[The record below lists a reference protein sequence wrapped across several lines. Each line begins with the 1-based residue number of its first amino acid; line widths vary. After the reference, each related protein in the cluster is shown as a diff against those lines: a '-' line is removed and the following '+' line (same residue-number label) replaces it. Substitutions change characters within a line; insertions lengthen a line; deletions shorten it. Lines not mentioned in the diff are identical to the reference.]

1 MLYEKILMVM
11 FSLGIISV
19 IWDMIK
25 ARKVMPQVNVK
36 RLYIENLGYR
46 FFIYLY
52 LILYFAEK
60 VFAAG

>member
-36 RLYIENLGYR
+36 RLYIENLSYR

>member
-1 MLYEKILMVM
+1 MLQEKILIVM

-25 ARKVMPQVNVK
+25 ARKVVPQVNVK
-36 RLYIENLGYR
+36 RLYIENLVYR

-52 LILYFAEK
+52 LILYLAEK

>member
-1 MLYEKILMVM
+1 MTHEKILMVM

-25 ARKVMPQVNVK
+25 ARKVVPQVNVK
-36 RLYIENLGYR
+36 RLYIENLVYR

-52 LILYFAEK
+52 LILYLAEK